1 MFIPTTANKPPT
13 IIGFNHVPHHFPGY
27 SKVNGI
33 TIPRSYDCPVATTP
47 AVSIRSLLLAEH
59 TSILK
64 TSTDV
69 RGQETLASNSARYE
83 NEADLSHPHELQ
95 EHCCPA
101 EDCSNPVSGAG
112 IGDNSNWNPDWLN
125 NRKFLNTSA
134 SEHIFNDT
142 ALFPSLPVT
151 EAQNSLIPDYPAGED
166 ISTQFENSLLGDF
179 DPFFDDRA
187 ANHTSD
193 TSLAWIGEEP
203 FLTATEN
210 LQSPKTPIVSAKS
223 CDGSVL
229 APFEDGSPCTT
240 SGYALLPG
248 LEYHRDQS
256 STATLVQEPPAILDD
271 QPSSSPR
278 RVADT
283 EPRTRP
289 PKSRKYQCTHS
300 ACTAR
305 SFRRRSDRDRHMRKH
320 NPRGRVFVC
329 KELDCEKR
337 FYRKDKLL
345 DHSRNIHGSGKV
357 LGALAEENMES
368 GVAFR

>member
-1 MFIPTTANKPPT
+1 MIF
-13 IIGFNHVPHHFPGY
+13 Y
-27 SKVNGI
+27 S
-33 TIPRSYDCPVATTP
+33 
-47 AVSIRSLLLAEH
+47 
-59 TSILK
+59 
-64 TSTDV
+64 
-69 RGQETLASNSARYE
+69 
-83 NEADLSHPHELQ
+83 
-95 EHCCPA
+95 
-101 EDCSNPVSGAG
+101 
-112 IGDNSNWNPDWLN
+112 
-125 NRKFLNTSA
+125 
-134 SEHIFNDT
+134 
-142 ALFPSLPVT
+142 PSLPVP
-151 EAQNSLIPDYPAGED
+151 EAQNSLIPDYPAGKD
-166 ISTQFENSLLGDF
+166 ISAQSEDSLLDDF
-179 DPFFDDRA
+179 DPVFGDRA
-187 ANHTSD
+187 TNHTLD

-210 LQSPKTPIVSAKS
+210 LQSPKNHEPSIVLAKP

-248 LEYHRDQS
+248 LEYHRDQP
-256 STATLVQEPPAILDD
+256 STATLAQEPPAILDN

-278 RVADT
+278 HVADT

-320 NPRGRVFVC
+320 NPRERVFVC

-357 LGALAEENMES
+357 LVALAEENMES
-368 GVAFR
+368 RVTFR